1 MNTPLDTDA
10 DNFDVLIV
18 GGGMVGAS
26 MACALGKQ
34 NLSVGVIEAFP
45 LRSHSQP
52 SYDARSIA
60 LAYGSRRI
68 LEGLAIWDLFKS
80 DISAI
85 KKIHISDQGH
95 FGVTRLD
102 SQQVGVNALGY
113 VVENRVIGSALNEKL
128 RQFENI
134 QLICPAKLIDLFI
147 NENFASITIEQDQ
160 QKRTLKSKLII
171 AADGAN
177 SAVRKQLAIDCHHW
191 EYGQTAI
198 ISTVSPRKPHH
209 NIAYERFT
217 SSGPVALL
225 PLSENRCSLVLTV
238 RDENK
243 EEILALNDA
252 QFLSH
257 LEQRFGYRLG
267 GFHKTAKRSAYPLT
281 MMRAKEHIRK
291 RVVFIGN
298 AAHTVHPIA
307 GQGFNLGIR
316 DVSQLAETLILNHR
330 AHKDLG
336 CLGVLKQYEKRRKPD
351 QIKVAAIT
359 DTLARIFSNEF
370 APLAH
375 ARSSGLFL
383 ADIIPP
389 LKHQIARQAMGVT
402 GRLPRLSRGLSI

>member
-1 MNTPLDTDA
+1 MDTQTD
-10 DNFDVLIV
+10 FDVLIV

-26 MACALGKQ
+26 MACTLGNQ

-45 LRSHSQP
+45 LRSNSQP

-60 LAYGSRRI
+60 LAYGSRKI
-68 LEGLAIWDLFKS
+68 LESLGIWKLLKS
-80 DISAI
+80 DITPI

-102 SQQVGVNALGY
+102 SNQEGVDALGY
-113 VVENRVIGSALNEKL
+113 VVENRIIGSALNEKL
-128 RQFENI
+128 AQFDNI
-134 QLICPAKLIDLFI
+134 QLICPAKLIDL
-147 NENFASITIEQDQ
+147 NLEEEFATITVEQDSQ
-160 QKRTLKSKLII
+160 QRVLKSKLII
-171 AADGAN
+171 AADGGN
-177 SAVRKQLAIDCHHW
+177 SAVRKQLDIDSHHW
-191 EYGQTAI
+191 EYGQTAV
-198 ISTVSPRKPHH
+198 ISTVSPRKSHN

-217 SSGPVALL
+217 ASGPVALL

-267 GFHKTAKRSAYPLT
+267 GFHKTAKRSAYPLS
-281 MMRAKEHIRK
+281 MMRAKEHIRN

-316 DVSQLAETLILNHR
+316 DVSQLAETLIVNHR
-330 AHKDLG
+330 ANRDLG
-336 CLGVLKQYEKRRKPD
+336 SLEVLKQYEKRRKPD

-359 DTLARIFSNEF
+359 DTLARVFSNEF

-375 ARSSGLFL
+375 IRSSGLFL
-383 ADIIPP
+383 ADVIPP
-389 LKHQIARQAMGVT
+389 LKHQIARQAMGIT
-402 GRLPRLSRGLSI
+402 GRLPRLSRGLAI